1 MMPWRWQAAQA
12 VAIDPLDP
20 RWADVCEG
28 LAEIERGEGIAL
40 TDEEADHYFETG
52 ELPERVETCELSS
65 CASGDSPRPPTDCF
79 NYPEPEKR

>member
-1 MMPWRWQAAQA
+1 MGPQPKPQAAQA

-52 ELPERVETCELSS
+52 DLPERVETCELSS
-65 CASGDSPRPPTDCF
+65 SRRGT
-79 NYPEPEKR
+79 